1 MLRMIVKDVN
11 WELEGS
17 KNSAEI
23 TSDSNKNPDKMR
35 PEHEDQKNLGEYVR
49 RLTSHQLLNLL
60 KRHYISCD
68 DFQDCNQELKRE
80 LLALRRRNKLRL
92 LDQIRNDHNSMYL
105 KLTKDRMGPGHS
117 RSVQ

>member
-1 MLRMIVKDVN
+1 
-11 WELEGS
+11 
-17 KNSAEI
+17 
-23 TSDSNKNPDKMR
+23 MR